1 MDCSRSS
8 RSASGQINLRCLAS
22 SCACSS
28 RFQRTSR
35 TSMDFWPS
43 GESIHSKSPSRK
55 GLSAKIL
62 SCGCSRRCLPM
73 RSSNRSGPSRPVLC
87 WRGGASSGISIVPSR
102 RRNTCRLRFPQRGSS
117 RRIRIMSPNMLNE
130 LVIYGAYWVTRPN
143 LNHGCTHAGS
153 GAATIA
159 VGYLVECNPSA
170 AAGLLAPAH
179 LHVVTAVAGLTVRVE
194 LLGVTSIV
202 RALNLRPGLYT
213 KLLDHFHSSGVK
225 LDRLSALWAQAVL
238 QLFPGLVSV
247 NGRLVLVGDGI
258 KAPKRGKKM
267 PAVKLLHQ
275 QSESNT
281 KPEYIMG
288 HSMQAVGLLV
298 RAAKSVF
305 CVPLAVRIHEGL
317 VWSNRDKRTLLD
329 KMLGL
334 IDILA
339 LKAPFYFVADAYYA
353 AGKMARGL
361 LKQGNHLV
369 TRVKSN
375 AVAYAPA
382 TPKKGK
388 KTRGRPKTYGKKK
401 KLKSL
406 FDDPKSMQQIASPVY
421 GERNVT
427 LSYRVCD
434 MLWRPVG
441 LLVRFVAVI
450 HPTRGACILMCTDT
464 TLCAVDIIRLYGLR
478 FKIECSF
485 KQAVRQIGSFAYH
498 FWMKDMIPL
507 LYRNGNQYLH
517 RTSEDYRNRV
527 KRKMHAYH
535 AFMQAGVVAQ
545 GLLQYLAVVAPKLVW
560 DSFGSWLRTIRPG
573 VPPSEFVV
581 ANALRQTLPGFLM
594 GPAKNDSLTK
604 FITDRQDTEKMRIFR
619 LAS

>member
-1 MDCSRSS
+1 MPDRGLPLSLWGIWWN
-8 RSASGQINLRCLAS
+8 AILLLRPAFS
-22 SCACSS
+22 
-28 RFQRTSR
+28 
-35 TSMDFWPS
+35 
-43 GESIHSKSPSRK
+43 
-55 GLSAKIL
+55 
-62 SCGCSRRCLPM
+62 
-73 RSSNRSGPSRPVLC
+73 
-87 WRGGASSGISIVPSR
+87 
-102 RRNTCRLRFPQRGSS
+102 RLRTF
-117 RRIRIMSPNMLNE
+117 M
-130 LVIYGAYWVTRPN
+130 WF
-143 LNHGCTHAGS
+143 
-153 GAATIA
+153 
-159 VGYLVECNPSA
+159 
-170 AAGLLAPAH
+170 
-179 LHVVTAVAGLTVRVE
+179 VTAVAGLTVRLE

-202 RALNLRPGLYT
+202 RALNLRPRLYT
-213 KLLDHFHSSGVK
+213 KLLAHFHSSGIK

-238 QLFPGLVSV
+238 QLFPSPVQV

-298 RAAKSVF
+298 HAAKSVF
-305 CVPLAVRIHEGL
+305 SVPLAVRIHEGL

-334 IDILA
+334 LDILA
-339 LKAPFYFVADAYYA
+339 IKVPFYFVADAYYA
-353 AGKMARGL
+353 TGKMVRGL

-382 TPKKGK
+382 TPKKGQK
-388 KTRGRPKTYGKKK
+388 KKGRPKTYGQKK

-406 FDDPKSMQQIASPVY
+406 LKDPKSMLQVASPVY
-421 GERNVT
+421 GEHNVI
-427 LSYRVCD
+427 LRYCVRD
-434 MLWRPVG
+434 LLWRPVG

-464 TLCAVDIIRLYGLR
+464 TLSAVDIIRLYGLR

-507 LYRNGNQYLH
+507 RYHNGNQYLH
-517 RTSEDYRNRV
+517 RKSADYRIRV
-527 KRKMHAYH
+527 KRKMRAYH
-535 AFMQAGVVAQ
+535 AFIQAGVVAQ

-573 VPPSEFVV
+573 IPPSELVV
-581 ANALRQTLPGFLM
+581 ANALRQTLPDFLLA
-594 GPAKNDSLTK
+594 PAKTNSLTK
-604 FITDRQDTEKMRIFR
+604 FITDRQDTQNMRIFR

>member
-1 MDCSRSS
+1 MDTTMPDRALPRSLW
-8 RSASGQINLRCLAS
+8 AIWWNAILLLRPAFS
-22 SCACSS
+22 
-28 RFQRTSR
+28 
-35 TSMDFWPS
+35 
-43 GESIHSKSPSRK
+43 
-55 GLSAKIL
+55 
-62 SCGCSRRCLPM
+62 
-73 RSSNRSGPSRPVLC
+73 
-87 WRGGASSGISIVPSR
+87 
-102 RRNTCRLRFPQRGSS
+102 RLRTF
-117 RRIRIMSPNMLNE
+117 M
-130 LVIYGAYWVTRPN
+130 WF
-143 LNHGCTHAGS
+143 
-153 GAATIA
+153 
-159 VGYLVECNPSA
+159 
-170 AAGLLAPAH
+170 
-179 LHVVTAVAGLTVRVE
+179 VTAVAGLTVRLE

-202 RALNLRPGLYT
+202 RALNLRPRLYT
-213 KLLDHFHSSGVK
+213 KLLAHFHSSGIK
-225 LDRLSALWAQAVL
+225 LDRLSALWAQTVL
-238 QLFPGLVSV
+238 QLFPSPVRV

-298 RAAKSVF
+298 HAANSVF
-305 CVPLAVRIHEGL
+305 SVPLAVRIHEGL

-334 IDILA
+334 LDILA
-339 LKAPFYFVADAYYA
+339 IKVPFYFVADAYYA
-353 AGKMARGL
+353 VGKMVRGL

-375 AVAYAPA
+375 TVAYAPA
-382 TPKKGK
+382 TPKKGQK
-388 KTRGRPKTYGKKK
+388 KKGRPKTYGQKK

-406 FDDPKSMQQIASPVY
+406 LKDPKSMLQVASPVY
-421 GERNVT
+421 GEHNVI
-427 LSYRVCD
+427 LRYCVRD
-434 MLWRPVG
+434 LLWRPVG

-450 HPTRGACILMCTDT
+450 HPTRGACILMCTDR
-464 TLCAVDIIRLYGLR
+464 TLSAVDIIRLYGLR

-507 LYRNGNQYLH
+507 RYHNGNQYLH
-517 RTSEDYRNRV
+517 RKSADYRSRV
-527 KRKMHAYH
+527 KRKMRAYH
-535 AFMQAGVVAQ
+535 AFIQAGVVAQ

-573 VPPSEFVV
+573 IPPSELVV
-581 ANALRQTLPGFLM
+581 ANALRQTLPDFLLA
-594 GPAKNDSLTK
+594 PAKTNSLTK
-604 FITDRQDTEKMRIFR
+604 FITDRQDTQNMRIFR

>member
-1 MDCSRSS
+1 MDTTMPDREHPLSLWGIWWN
-8 RSASGQINLRCLAS
+8 AILLLRPAFS
-22 SCACSS
+22 
-28 RFQRTSR
+28 
-35 TSMDFWPS
+35 
-43 GESIHSKSPSRK
+43 
-55 GLSAKIL
+55 
-62 SCGCSRRCLPM
+62 
-73 RSSNRSGPSRPVLC
+73 
-87 WRGGASSGISIVPSR
+87 
-102 RRNTCRLRFPQRGSS
+102 RLRTF
-117 RRIRIMSPNMLNE
+117 M
-130 LVIYGAYWVTRPN
+130 WF
-143 LNHGCTHAGS
+143 
-153 GAATIA
+153 
-159 VGYLVECNPSA
+159 
-170 AAGLLAPAH
+170 
-179 LHVVTAVAGLTVRVE
+179 VTAVAGLTVRVE

-225 LDRLSALWAQAVL
+225 LDRLSVLWAQAVL
-238 QLFPGLVSV
+238 RLFLSPVRV

-298 RAAKSVF
+298 HAAKSVF
-305 CVPLAVRIHEGL
+305 SVPLAVRIHEGL

-334 IDILA
+334 LDILA
-339 LKAPFYFVADAYYA
+339 IKAPFYFVADAYYA
-353 AGKMARGL
+353 AGKMANGL
-361 LKQGNHLV
+361 LEQGNHLV

-382 TPKKGK
+382 PRKKGR
-388 KTRGRPKTYGKKK
+388 KTRGRPKTYGKKI

-406 FDDPKSMQQIASPVY
+406 LANVKSMQQVASPVY
-421 GERNVT
+421 GEGNVT
-427 LSYRVCD
+427 LCYRVCD
-434 MLWRPVG
+434 LLWRPAG
-441 LLVRFVAVI
+441 QLVRFVVVM

-464 TLCAVDIIRLYGLR
+464 SLSAVDIIRLYGLR

-485 KQAVRQIGSFAYH
+485 KQAVRQIGTFAYH

-507 LYRNGNQYLH
+507 RYHNGNQYLH
-517 RTSEDYRNRV
+517 RKSADYRARV
-527 KRKMHAYH
+527 KRKMRAYH
-535 AFMQAGVVAQ
+535 DFIQAGVVAQ

-573 VPPSEFVV
+573 IPPSELVV
-581 ANALRQTLPGFLM
+581 AKALRQALPEFLM
-594 GPAKNDSLTK
+594 GPAKTDSLTK
-604 FITDRQDTEKMRIFR
+604 FIADRQNTQNMRIFR

>member
-1 MDCSRSS
+1 MDTTMPDRALSRSLW
-8 RSASGQINLRCLAS
+8 AIWWNAILLLRPAFS
-22 SCACSS
+22 
-28 RFQRTSR
+28 
-35 TSMDFWPS
+35 
-43 GESIHSKSPSRK
+43 
-55 GLSAKIL
+55 
-62 SCGCSRRCLPM
+62 
-73 RSSNRSGPSRPVLC
+73 
-87 WRGGASSGISIVPSR
+87 
-102 RRNTCRLRFPQRGSS
+102 RLRTF
-117 RRIRIMSPNMLNE
+117 M
-130 LVIYGAYWVTRPN
+130 WF
-143 LNHGCTHAGS
+143 
-153 GAATIA
+153 
-159 VGYLVECNPSA
+159 
-170 AAGLLAPAH
+170 
-179 LHVVTAVAGLTVRVE
+179 VTAVAGLTVRLE

-202 RALNLRPGLYT
+202 RALNLRPRLYT
-213 KLLDHFHSSGVK
+213 KLLAHFHSSGIK

-238 QLFPGLVSV
+238 QLFPSPVRV

-298 RAAKSVF
+298 HAAKSVF
-305 CVPLAVRIHEGL
+305 SVPLAVRIHEGL

-334 IDILA
+334 LDILA
-339 LKAPFYFVADAYYA
+339 IKVPFYFVADAYYA
-353 AGKMARGL
+353 AGKMVRGL

-382 TPKKGK
+382 TPKKGQK
-388 KTRGRPKTYGKKK
+388 KKGRPKTYGQKK

-406 FDDPKSMQQIASPVY
+406 LKDPNSMLQVASPVY
-421 GERNVT
+421 GENNVI
-427 LSYRVCD
+427 LRYCVRD
-434 MLWRPVG
+434 LLWRPVG

-464 TLCAVDIIRLYGLR
+464 TLNAVDIIRLYGLR

-507 LYRNGNQYLH
+507 RYRNGNQYLH
-517 RTSEDYRNRV
+517 RKSADYRSRV
-527 KRKMHAYH
+527 KRKMRAYH
-535 AFMQAGVVAQ
+535 AFIQAGVVAQ

-573 VPPSEFVV
+573 IPPSELVV
-581 ANALRQTLPGFLM
+581 ANALRQTLPDFLLAR
-594 GPAKNDSLTK
+594 AKTDSLTK
-604 FITDRQDTEKMRIFR
+604 FITDRQDTQNMRIFR
-619 LAS
+619 LAA

>member
-1 MDCSRSS
+1 MDTTMPDRALSRSLW
-8 RSASGQINLRCLAS
+8 AIWWNAILLLRPAFS
-22 SCACSS
+22 
-28 RFQRTSR
+28 
-35 TSMDFWPS
+35 
-43 GESIHSKSPSRK
+43 
-55 GLSAKIL
+55 
-62 SCGCSRRCLPM
+62 
-73 RSSNRSGPSRPVLC
+73 
-87 WRGGASSGISIVPSR
+87 
-102 RRNTCRLRFPQRGSS
+102 RLRTF
-117 RRIRIMSPNMLNE
+117 M
-130 LVIYGAYWVTRPN
+130 WF
-143 LNHGCTHAGS
+143 
-153 GAATIA
+153 
-159 VGYLVECNPSA
+159 
-170 AAGLLAPAH
+170 
-179 LHVVTAVAGLTVRVE
+179 VTAVAGLTVRLE

-202 RALNLRPGLYT
+202 RALNLRPRLYT
-213 KLLDHFHSSGVK
+213 KLLAHFHSSGIK

-238 QLFPGLVSV
+238 QLFPSPVRV

-298 RAAKSVF
+298 HAAKSVF
-305 CVPLAVRIHEGL
+305 SVPLAVRIHEGL

-334 IDILA
+334 LDILA
-339 LKAPFYFVADAYYA
+339 IKVPFYFVADAYYA
-353 AGKMARGL
+353 AGKMVRGL

-382 TPKKGK
+382 TAKKGQK
-388 KTRGRPKTYGKKK
+388 KKGRPKTYGQKK

-406 FDDPKSMQQIASPVY
+406 LKDPNSMLQVASPVY
-421 GERNVT
+421 GEHNVI
-427 LSYRVCD
+427 LRYCVRD
-434 MLWRPVG
+434 LLWRPVG

-464 TLCAVDIIRLYGLR
+464 TLSAVDIIRLYGLR

-507 LYRNGNQYLH
+507 RYRNGNQYLH
-517 RTSEDYRNRV
+517 RKSADYRSRV
-527 KRKMHAYH
+527 KRKMRAYH
-535 AFMQAGVVAQ
+535 AFIQAGVVAQ

-573 VPPSEFVV
+573 IPPSELVV
-581 ANALRQTLPGFLM
+581 ANALRQTLPDFLLA
-594 GPAKNDSLTK
+594 PAKTDSLTK
-604 FITDRQDTEKMRIFR
+604 FITDRQDTQNMRIFR